1 MEGCSK
7 LEPVPPGTSAISP
20 LLSGP
25 LGELHGQTD
34 SVLTAARLVRR
45 GWTEEGRNT
54 GWHISYFNSSRRAP
68 VSRSDGN
75 PAPQRAEIDLQEPG
89 SNQDRAKG
97 TEGSFSAGRQA
108 DRQTGL
114 RVVLSGCRTTFRQ
127 CRRFKAPILP
137 VIAEM

>member
-7 LEPVPPGTSAISP
+7 LEPAPPGTSDMSP

-25 LGELHGQTD
+25 LGTPPGQTD

-54 GWHISYFNSSRRAP
+54 GWQVSYFDSSRRAP
-68 VSRSDGN
+68 VSRADGN
-75 PAPQRAEIDLQEPG
+75 PAPQRAEIGLKEPG
-89 SNQDRAKG
+89 SNQDGARG
-97 TEGSFSAGRQA
+97 TEGGLSAERQA

-114 RVVLSGCRTTFRQ
+114 CVGVSGCRTTFRQ
-127 CRRFKAPILP
+127 CRRFKVPLLP